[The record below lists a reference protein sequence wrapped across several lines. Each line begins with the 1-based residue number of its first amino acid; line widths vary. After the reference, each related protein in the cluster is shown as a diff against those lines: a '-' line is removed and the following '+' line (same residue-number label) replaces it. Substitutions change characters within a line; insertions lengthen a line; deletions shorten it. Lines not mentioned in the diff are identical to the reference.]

1 MVAKTK
7 TKASQKKNKVKIGKL
22 KLNKETVKELTGGQ
36 KKQLRG
42 GAARQNKTDDTC
54 LVIACSVGCI

>member
-7 TKASQKKNKVKIGKL
+7 TKGSQKKGKVKVGKL
-22 KLNKETVKELTGGQ
+22 QLNKETVKELTGGE

-42 GAARQNKTDDTC
+42 GVRKNQTDATC
-54 LVIACSVGCI
+54 LVIACSVSCI